1 MAPQKN
7 PKKNNGRITASFT
20 TGAIALVFL
29 IIGYQV
35 ALFIH
40 RAAVTRLVANRDKP
54 DTVYVY
60 VEPDAAEKGAAS
72 MEHRPSVLP
81 IRGSISSEGR
91 IVRKESA
98 HSQEAIAV
106 REKASPRKVE
116 SFRFNPNTV
125 SVEDLQRLGFSE
137 KQALSIDNYRQKG
150 GRFRRPSDFA
160 RSYVVADSVFAR
172 LEKFIDIP
180 RIDINTADSTAL
192 LALPGIGPFFAGKV
206 VQYRSQLGGYSCP
219 EQLMEIWH
227 FDEEKYEALR
237 DLISCSA
244 APAFALWAL
253 PEAELSRHP
262 HITRAEARGI
272 VLFREHHRPEECT
285 LEALHTAGILSDEH
299 FRQLSLCRIA
309 PAE

>member
-40 RAAVTRLVANRDKP
+40 RAAVTRLVANRDNP

-81 IRGSISSEGR
+81 IRGSIASEGR

-98 HSQEAIAV
+98 HSQEAVKV

-237 DLISCSA
+237 DPISCSA

-253 PEAELSRHP
+253 PEEELSRHP
-262 HITRAEARGI
+262 HITRAEARSI

-285 LEALHTAGILSDEH
+285 LEALRTAGILSDEH

-309 PAE
+309 PFE